1 MYEKIKKYW
10 KFIVGFIV
18 SVFAVVFF
26 NNARNKRIERNLNN
40 AREQL
45 RESEDLIS
53 RLQGTNNE
61 LKVELVYSKNI
72 VSRLKS
78 ELENSRDNVEEIDRI
93 NAELESESTIF
104 NGAILKLRKFID
116 ENAST
121 E

>member
-18 SVFAVVFF
+18 SIFAVIFF
-26 NNARNKRIERNLNN
+26 NNARNKRVERNLNN
-40 AREQL
+40 VRDQL
-45 RESEDLIS
+45 RESEELIN

-61 LKVELVYSKNI
+61 LKVELIYSRNI

-78 ELENSRDNVEEIDRI
+78 ELENSRDNVKEIDRI
-93 NAELESESTIF
+93 NTELENESTIF

-116 ENAST
+116 KNAGA

>member
-10 KFIVGFIV
+10 KFIVGFIA

-40 AREQL
+40 VRDQL
-45 RESEDLIS
+45 RESEDLID

-61 LKVELVYSKNI
+61 LKVELVYSRNI

-78 ELENSRDNVEEIDRI
+78 ELEGARGNVEEIDRI
-93 NAELESESTIF
+93 NTELESESTIF
-104 NGAILKLRKFID
+104 NGAILELRKFID
-116 ENAST
+116 KNAGA